1 MGILSL
7 FSGRKKSGKRTV
19 ASPDSADLEGLSFAS
34 LSEWNLSSELMMD
47 MKIQRNEAADFM
59 GDPSNWSAGGRESAF

>member
-19 ASPDSADLEGLSFAS
+19 ASPDSADLEGLSLATV
-34 LSEWNLSSELMMD
+34 
-47 MKIQRNEAADFM
+47 
-59 GDPSNWSAGGRESAF
+59 AFCFHG